1 MNFIEIMTV
10 TLGVLYLGYVVFE
23 RLYFIKIR
31 KSFKHVIHVNGTR
44 EKHNSEIN
52 RCRVT
57 RMWLSCV

>member
-44 EKHNSEIN
+44 GKAQQ
-52 RCRVT
+52 RD
-57 RMWLSCV
+57 